1 LAVSQPAGG
10 GDGGVPSGGRF
21 GVGARAG
28 NDRSLGLA
36 HSFPRRLSI
45 PLLFLLRRSLAET
58 EAFEARKHHPTISQI
73 IRNVAANWA
82 IVLLGMM
89 LVAMTT
95 VSFYLISLEADSF
108 NTFVVGV

>member
-1 LAVSQPAGG
+1 VSIIQP
-10 GDGGVPSGGRF
+10 F
-21 GVGARAG
+21 L
-28 NDRSLGLA
+28 RSFA
-36 HSFPRRLSI
+36 PWRRI
-45 PLLFLLRRSLAET
+45 G
-58 EAFEARKHHPTISQI
+58 
-73 IRNVAANWA
+73 A